1 MAFAPADQCGLGH
14 NAVDAVN
21 DAVNIFTNVLRQ
33 GFLGHE
39 IHHRMHLA
47 RWVDRPQAFS
57 HDLGL
62 GPTDIALLGMQ
73 LAVGVADANV
83 IEVEQGDFA
92 DTATGHS
99 LCRPGADTTNADDCH
114 MGLAQALQAVVTV

>member
-1 MAFAPADQCGLGH
+1 
-14 NAVDAVN
+14 
-21 DAVNIFTNVLRQ
+21 
-33 GFLGHE
+33 
-39 IHHRMHLA
+39 MHLA
-47 RWVDRPQAFS
+47 RWVDRPQALG

-73 LAVGVADANV
+73 LAVGVADADV